1 MQVLSAW
8 SPVVEQVSVDE
19 AYLDLGGTE
28 QLLGSLEDAGRGLR
42 RAVRAETGLTISVG
56 GATSKVVAK
65 VASDASKPDGLL
77 IIPPGSEAAWLAP
90 RKVGVIPGIGPV
102 ARETLHELEIT
113 TCGDLAVAH
122 DDHLLR
128 RFGQHG
134 PKLKDLAR
142 GIDVAPVDDESERKS
157 LGREMT
163 LDEDASDPEIL
174 AALLLGLVETVA
186 YGLRSEGL
194 LGRTVTLKLKDTEFQ
209 SFNCQVKLPRPSD
222 LAGPIY
228 EAARA
233 LLRKTAK
240 GTAYRLIGVSVSD
253 LGADEQLGLFDAAH
267 SARDRALT
275 NAADTM
281 RKKYGDTAVTRAR
294 LID

>member
-1 MQVLSAW
+1 
-8 SPVVEQVSVDE
+8 
-19 AYLDLGGTE
+19 
-28 QLLGSLEDAGRGLR
+28 
-42 RAVRAETGLTISVG
+42 
-56 GATSKVVAK
+56 
-65 VASDASKPDGLL
+65 
-77 IIPPGSEAAWLAP
+77 
-90 RKVGVIPGIGPV
+90 
-102 ARETLHELEIT
+102 
-113 TCGDLAVAH
+113 
-122 DDHLLR
+122 
-128 RFGQHG
+128 
-134 PKLKDLAR
+134 
-142 GIDVAPVDDESERKS
+142 
-157 LGREMT
+157 
-163 LDEDASDPEIL
+163 
-174 AALLLGLVETVA
+174 
-186 YGLRSEGL
+186 
-194 LGRTVTLKLKDTEFQ
+194 LKLKDTEFQ